1 MDSGLLKG
9 FVTINLAGPGSN
21 LRITFRLPP
30 VSILDEQAE
39 ERAPLSSVT
48 LAPGDFD
55 MRGFEIT
62 RSEFFDNY
70 HRPYVQFQDKRIKFS
85 TACVRTFGK
94 DNHVELLV
102 NPVEMKFAVRTAE
115 KGNRNAVL
123 FSKLVDGKY
132 QPREIAG
139 AAYMETLFQLFGW
152 SPDLKYRI
160 AGRLFQSQSESAYIF
175 DLNDA
180 EAFYQ
185 ILSALRSARR
195 AGFP

>member
-1 MDSGLLKG
+1 MSR
-9 FVTINLAGPGSN
+9 P
-21 LRITFRLPP
+21 
-30 VSILDEQAE
+30 E

-123 FSKLVDGKY
+123 FSKLVDGNTSPERLRVRPIWK
-132 QPREIAG
+132 RCFSCSAG
-139 AAYMETLFQLFGW
+139 A
-152 SPDLKYRI
+152 RI
-160 AGRLFQSQSESAYIF
+160 
-175 DLNDA
+175 
-180 EAFYQ
+180 
-185 ILSALRSARR
+185 
-195 AGFP
+195 